1 MRPAQRGGRHFRQA
15 DRPDLARPHQITQR
29 THTLLD
35 GHLFVPAVQV
45 VQVDHIGLQAP
56 ERGFA
61 GGPQRG
67 GPTVDDAHQLPVASH
82 IHALHAA
89 FAGQREARTV
99 LAQHPTHRGFTGPE
113 TIEGGGIEMG
123 DPGIQRRQQ
132 QALGLLGG
140 NGWAIGMADVHAAKA
155 DGTD

>member
-15 DRPDLARPHQITQR
+15 HRPDLARPHQIAQR
-29 THTLLD
+29 THALLD

-45 VQVDHIGLQAP
+45 VQVDHIGLQAL
-56 ERGFA
+56 EGSFA

-67 GPTVDDAHQLPVASH
+67 GPTVNHAHQLPVASH
-82 IHALHAA
+82 IHTLHAA
-89 FAGQREARTV
+89 FAGQREARAV
-99 LAQHPTHRGFTGPE
+99 PAQHPAHRGFAGPE
-113 TIEGGGIEMG
+113 PIEGGGVEMG
-123 DPGIQRRQQ
+123 DPGIQGCQQ